1 MPPSHRSL
9 SKSGLA
15 AILVIVSGLALA
27 QTQSAP
33 AAAPAQAIGPQVVF
47 VAPRDPPV
55 PLLWKVS
62 DAESAVYL
70 LGSFHLLKPDD
81 YPLST
86 DVNDAFA
93 AAPKVIF
100 ELPPEEMNSPQL
112 GLQMMQAAVRTDG
125 TTLDSEL
132 PATTIE
138 KLKAWQTANS
148 VGLQTAGLGPER
160 MQMFEPW
167 FVGLIISLT
176 DMGKQGFDPK
186 LGLDQHFIDAAAH
199 AGKPTSGF
207 ESGAQQIALL
217 DGMGKDEQ
225 LQFIDEALSQTAD
238 GELDKLHDEWRN
250 GDVTAIWNDMATDMR
265 SRYPEL
271 YQHINV
277 ERNDAW
283 VPKIERLLAAP
294 GTDDTLVVVGALH
307 LLGGDGVVEKLRA
320 KGFAVERVCSACKPA
335 VLRQQPGTPT
345 MQRP

>member
-1 MPPSHRSL
+1 MQPSRRSAP
-9 SKSGLA
+9 KSGLA
-15 AILVIVSGLALA
+15 AIFILMSGMVLA
-27 QTQSAP
+27 QTQSAS
-33 AAAPAQAIGPQVVF
+33 APVQATSPQVVF

-62 DAESAVYL
+62 DADSAVYL

-86 DVNDAFA
+86 DVNNAFA
-93 AAPKVIF
+93 IAPKLIF

-125 TTLDSEL
+125 TGLDSEL
-132 PATTIE
+132 PPTTIE
-138 KLKAWQTANS
+138 KLKAWQVVNS
-148 VGLQTAGLGPER
+148 GGLQNAGLGPER

-167 FVGLIISLT
+167 FVGLLISLT
-176 DMGKQGFDPK
+176 EMGKQGFDPK

-199 AGKPTSGF
+199 AGKPTGGF

-217 DGMGKDEQ
+217 DGMSKDEQ

-238 GELDKLHDEWRN
+238 GELDKLHSEWRD
-250 GDVTAIWNDMATDMR
+250 GDVAAIWNDMAADMR
-265 SRYPEL
+265 GRYPKL

-283 VPKIERLLAAP
+283 VPKIEQLLAAP

-320 KGFAVERVCSACKPA
+320 KGFTVERICSACKPA
-335 VLRQQPGTPT
+335 MLQRQPGTAETQWP
-345 MQRP
+345 